1 MNVPDYKEC
10 EYTFILK
17 TVKAYK
23 AFEEFLRE
31 EQNNADNF
39 DLEKETFEGYLIDKK
54 YINYWKKFTDYEKIK
69 DKIYMAN
76 DANAKNVIKKYRQN
90 NRFKEYQP
98 DADQAHFYCPFS
110 LYKSVKMNGKQYVL
124 INKEFWKLI
133 CLNKAQN
140 DNGIN
145 YYIENESLVLDFGLN
160 GKLEIM
166 TDDNILNSEKEMILK
181 DTNNFTDIEV
191 DENCDENDYL
201 ELKKLFLLYAYE
213 QELKNKLNNLRYS
226 DDDFDEY
233 YLISKEWMDQ
243 YKRYYHYDEL
253 CNLINQKE
261 NIRNLL
267 IKGYEN
273 AKKYIEY
280 AANKILITRKK
291 NKESF
296 PQNLKEENTFLSDG
310 SSVNIKND
318 VEVTFWKSFEIV
330 NEDLKNLL
338 SNSQVYGYDM
348 ERVSSAKGLISG
360 GKFIIDLSNDP
371 NNEDVYA
378 LEIGNVRNNDMI
390 FVDEYIFQYD
400 NEEAKNNHLN
410 FFKDKFYLF
419 QKDELNFNINL
430 RCNLSSDEGF
440 IYGTAFK
447 IPPHE

>member
-1 MNVPDYKEC
+1 MNTPDYKEC

-23 AFEEFLRE
+23 EFEEFLRD
-31 EQNNADNF
+31 EQNNAENY
-39 DLEKETFEGYLIDKK
+39 DLEKESFEGYLIDKK

-69 DKIYMAN
+69 DTIYMAN
-76 DANAKNVIKKYRQN
+76 DGNAKKVIKKYRQN
-90 NRFKEYQP
+90 NRFKDYQP
-98 DADQAHFYCPFS
+98 DADQVHFYSPFY
-110 LYKSVKMNGKQYVL
+110 LYKSIKMEGKQYAL
-124 INKEFWKLI
+124 INKDFWKLI
-133 CLNKAQN
+133 CLNRAQK
-140 DNGIN
+140 DKGIN

-160 GKLEIM
+160 GKLEII
-166 TDDNILNSEKEMILK
+166 TDDNILNAEKEIILK
-181 DTNNFTDIEV
+181 DTNNYTDIEE
-191 DENCDENDYL
+191 DENCNDNDNL
-201 ELKKLFLLYAYE
+201 ELRKLFLLYAFE
-213 QELKNKLNNLRYS
+213 QELKKKLNNLRYT
-226 DDDFDEY
+226 DNNFEEY
-233 YLISKEWMDQ
+233 YLISKEWIDE

-253 CNLINQKE
+253 CNLINQKDS
-261 NIRNLL
+261 IRNLL
-267 IKGYEN
+267 NKGYDN
-273 AKKYIEY
+273 AKKYLEY
-280 AANKILITRKK
+280 VISKILITRKK
-291 NKESF
+291 PKESF

-310 SSVNIKND
+310 NSINIKNN
-318 VEVTFWKSFEIV
+318 VEVTFWKNFEIV

-338 SNSQVYGYDM
+338 SNSQAHGYDI